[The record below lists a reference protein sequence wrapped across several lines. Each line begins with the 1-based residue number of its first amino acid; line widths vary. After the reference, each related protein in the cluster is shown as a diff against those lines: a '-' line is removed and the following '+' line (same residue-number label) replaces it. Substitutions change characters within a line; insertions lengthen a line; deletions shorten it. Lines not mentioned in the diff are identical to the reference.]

1 MYSLGRGYEPIDS
14 PYSTPYGAMVL
25 PRIAHRNPV
34 SYYRMLWTAA
44 RYSLSLF
51 QHPTRW
57 DALPVSP
64 SSPYLFLAPVYP
76 WKAPP
81 CRRAQ
86 CEWPRPLCH
95 RLYASID
102 TYLPIRAGAML
113 PISTDKCAQRV
124 GCIRCA
130 PLSHRW
136 NSSESTRIHNFDSRL
151 SSLWMLFWS
160 RSYNPGYQVVQNG
173 WTERSLYLRLF

>member
-1 MYSLGRGYEPIDS
+1 
-14 PYSTPYGAMVL
+14 MVL

-44 RYSLSLF
+44 RYSPPPPRPPATSTARF
-51 QHPTRW
+51 SPGRSSFPT
-57 DALPVSP
+57 PVSLALAANPCRRLPP
-64 SSPYLFLAPVYP
+64 SFPPTGVLSFPRDAYP

-113 PISTDKCAQRV
+113 PIPMDKCVRRRRRASHDL
-124 GCIRCA
+124 RCVPA
-130 PLSHRW
+130 ARARPLSRR
-136 NSSESTRIHNFDSRL
+136 SDSFFRTAARISTWVRAEATIYAR
-151 SSLWMLFWS
+151 
-160 RSYNPGYQVVQNG
+160 RV
-173 WTERSLYLRLF
+173 